1 MWDKLKEQFNL
12 LKLEKKKLF
21 LITNS
26 DKFISKDE
34 FLDAIASS
42 LQGGVEIILFREKI
56 IPDNVRVELGHKIR
70 TLCDEYGATF
80 IVNDRADIAHIVEAD
95 GVHLGAE
102 DISISEAR
110 EILGTNSII
119 GKSCKTPDEIIDAM
133 NEGADYAT
141 FGPIYTTPSK
151 INESVDMDDIRWIK
165 NNIDIPVFITGDI
178 TNENINE
185 ITQAGVDKIALTDVI
200 MYSRIPEHSARKILK
215 YLP

>member
-95 GVHLGAE
+95 GVHLGTE

-185 ITQAGVDKIALTDVI
+185 ITQAGVDKIALTDAI